1 MLTLKL
7 SNEDALIVIAA
18 LRMYSNVMIENIS
31 HQLAIQMTTQ
41 VTKQP
46 EATVTVK
53 RGPGRPRKNK

>member
-18 LRMYSNVMIENIS
+18 LRMYSGAMVENIA
-31 HQLAIQMTTQ
+31 QQFAQQVPPAIP
-41 VTKQP
+41 KQP
-46 EATVTVK
+46 EATITVK